1 MVLLCPRRS
10 VWISRWKFQ
19 IKQENGKLTAKVN
32 IQGSTLEIND
42 IKAKGDTYTSSFY
55 VDGTPVD
62 LTMTQKGNKLEGMA
76 DAGGM
81 QIPVKFKKTKK

>member
-1 MVLLCPRRS
+1 M
-10 VWISRWKFQ
+10 ISRRK
-19 IKQENGKLTAKVN
+19 
-32 IQGSTLEIND
+32 EIP
-42 IKAKGDTYTSSFY
+42 IPALFY

-62 LTMTQKGNKLEGMA
+62 LTMTQKGNELEGMA